1 MPLPAYDNHVH
12 LRPDGE
18 GVEAL
23 RRFKRA
29 GGSGLTLVNLP
40 YPHIAV
46 KGAESFREG
55 YELTLSFAEKGRRE
69 GLTVNV
75 ALGPYPLSFLKLRD
89 ALGAGRAEEEMG
101 KALEIAADM
110 VREGRA
116 AAIGEVGRPHFP
128 VDQEAVGA
136 SDRLLRKAMELAAEL
151 SCPVIIHSEAVGP
164 KEMRSFAEM
173 ADSARLERWRAVKHL
188 APPLTLPEENHGV
201 TPSIPASRKAIREAV
216 SKGGGF
222 LIETDFI
229 DDPARPGAA
238 MDIVSVPKRVKGL
251 TQSGEL
257 SEEAVWRCC
266 HELPLK
272 LYGNA

>member
-1 MPLPAYDNHVH
+1 MSLPAYDNHVH

-23 RRFKRA
+23 RRFKKA

-40 YPHIAV
+40 YPHIGI

-75 ALGPYPLSFLKLRD
+75 ALGPYPVSFLGLRD
-89 ALGAGRAEEEMG
+89 DKGAERAEEEMA

-110 VREGRA
+110 VRKGMA
-116 AAIGEVGRPHFP
+116 QAIGEVGRPHFP
-128 VDQEAVGA
+128 VDPEAIEV
-136 SDRLLRKAMELAAEL
+136 SDRLLRKAMELAADL
-151 SCPVIIHSEAVGP
+151 SCPVIIHSEGVGP
-164 KEMRSFAEM
+164 TEMHGFAEM
-173 ADSARLERWRAVKHL
+173 ADAAGLERWRAVKHL
-188 APPLTLPEENHGV
+188 APPLTLREENHGI
-201 TPSIPASRKAIREAV
+201 TPSVAASRKAIREAV

-222 LIETDFI
+222 LIETDYI
-229 DDPARPGAA
+229 DDPERPGAA
-238 MDIVSVPKRVKGL
+238 MDIVSVPKRIKGL

-257 SEEAVWRCC
+257 SEETVWSCC
-266 HELPLK
+266 HDLPSK
-272 LYGNA
+272 LYGDA